1 MLLLHLEDSNC
12 PNICIKKKKW
22 NIFQITTSQDVHYS
36 DYVKSYIYIY
46 IYIKNSMVS
55 VYALSR
61 DLQVFPIADF
71 CVSLQNKMLFI
82 NGETLNVSLKIS

>member
-1 MLLLHLEDSNC
+1 
-12 PNICIKKKKW
+12 
-22 NIFQITTSQDVHYS
+22 
-36 DYVKSYIYIY
+36 
-46 IYIKNSMVS
+46 MVS